1 MRNRPRPSAPHGS
14 PPEILAGVERRV
26 LRALCGGTS
35 VRALLE
41 RIVAELK
48 DYRWSEPEHKVVF
61 EALTRIR
68 SHDLKALQAQL
79 PAQTTRMGFPDVDWT
94 IYLGGAETPA
104 SEIETLIEKLKAE
117 TKDRS

>member
-1 MRNRPRPSAPHGS
+1 M
-14 PPEILAGVERRV
+14 
-26 LRALCGGTS
+26 RALCGGPS
-35 VRALLE
+35 VRARWE

-48 DYRWSEPEHKVVF
+48 DYRWREPEHEVVF

-94 IYLGGAETPA
+94 IYLSGAETSA
-104 SEIETLIEKLKAE
+104 SEIETLIEKLKEDA
-117 TKDRS
+117 KRRA